1 MTFRIETKVD
11 ASKHTLTM
19 HVTPSESTLWVAYF
33 APFTYQ
39 DHQSLI
45 ASVQHA
51 HGLQGEPMA
60 TVSTVAQ
67 SLDGRD
73 VELITLGN
81 GPAKVWMIARQ
92 HPGESMAEHYMQGR
106 QGLGH
111 NTCSQHLFTTPVYTT
126 CCRNNIIL

>member
-1 MTFRIETKVD
+1 M
-11 ASKHTLTM
+11 L
-19 HVTPSESTLWVAYF
+19 VTPTESTLWVAYF

-39 DHQSLI
+39 DHQALI
-45 ASVQHA
+45 ARVQHA
-51 HGLQGEPMA
+51 RGLNNEPMA

-92 HPGESMAEHYMQGR
+92 HPGESMAEHYMEGMSVVLLYL
-106 QGLGH
+106 QGLAAVGSKLLSH
-111 NTCSQHLFTTPVYTT
+111 AA
-126 CCRNNIIL
+126 